1 MLLVRVLGLLAAIG
15 LSVAVLLYMVTGE
28 RKYLRFAW
36 RLFKYALFAIVVV
49 LSMFLFER
57 LLVAM

>member
-1 MLLVRVLGLLAAIG
+1 MLLVRLLGLLAAIG

-36 RLFKYALFAIVVV
+36 QLFRYALFVIVAV
-49 LSMFLFER
+49 LLMFLFER
-57 LLVAM
+57 LLVAI